1 LKNPE
6 KQLSRE
12 LSQSKL
18 LKRKR
23 FMTFVRRCLLALC
36 CILLIAAVAPRLGP
50 GPRPADPRPPA
61 RIALPSS
68 AAQPSQQAYTLPPG
82 KLAKAI
88 TLSRI
93 SLALEIVGALWGL
106 VFLWLLLSLRW
117 AAGLAA
123 WTERLLR
130 RRWMQGLLF
139 FAVFIVVDT
148 VAYLPL
154 SLIGHSV
161 SLFYGIS
168 VQGWLSWIGDHAKSL
183 GIALAGTPVYLLF
196 NWIVRVSP
204 RRYWVWIWLVT
215 LPLIL
220 ISTFAEPLIIDPLF
234 NKFEPL
240 AKTHPALV
248 AKLETVV
255 ARTGTKIQP
264 ERVFLMKASTK
275 SNGLNAYVTGIG
287 SSKRI
292 VVWDTTAGRISDD
305 EVLFIFGHE
314 SGHYVLNHIPKG
326 ITASS
331 IGMFFVFW
339 VCAGFAGWLARRF
352 GARWQLITP
361 EGSTP
366 LASRQG
372 FLVLLFAL
380 SVASIILQPAACTFS
395 RHFEHEADVYGQEA
409 IHGLVADP
417 QKTAVSAFNHL
428 GEAWLEDPNPNAF
441 VEFWTYSHP
450 STQNRANFALHY
462 DPWANGGHGKFF
474 DK

>member
-1 LKNPE
+1 
-6 KQLSRE
+6 
-12 LSQSKL
+12 
-18 LKRKR
+18 
-23 FMTFVRRCLLALC
+23 
-36 CILLIAAVAPRLGP
+36 
-50 GPRPADPRPPA
+50 
-61 RIALPSS
+61 LPTN
-68 AAQPSQQAYTLPPG
+68 AAQPSQQAYSLPPD

-93 SLALEIVGALWGL
+93 SLTLEIVGSLWGL

-139 FAVFIVVDT
+139 FAVYLVIGALAD
-148 VAYLPL
+148 LPL
-154 SLIGHSV
+154 NVIGHAV
-161 SLFYGIS
+161 SRHYGIS
-168 VQGWLSWIGDHAKSL
+168 VQGWAGWLGDLAKAMGLSL
-183 GIALAGTPVYLLF
+183 LFGTPILLFF

-204 RRYWVWIWLVT
+204 RRYWVWIWLVA

-220 ISTFAEPLIIDPLF
+220 LSTFASPLLDPIF

-240 AKTHPALV
+240 TKTHPALV

-255 ARTGTKIQP
+255 ARTGTKIPP
-264 ERVFLMKASTK
+264 ERMFLMKASAK

-287 SSKRI
+287 ATKRF
-292 VVWDTTAGRISDD
+292 VMWDTATDRLPDD

-314 SGHYVLNHIPKG
+314 SGHYVLNHIPKQLG
-326 ITASS
+326 GVAA
-331 IGMFFVFW
+331 GLFFVLW
-339 VCAGFAGWLARRF
+339 ACAGFAGWLARRF
-352 GARWQLITP
+352 GARWQLGGPDGTA
-361 EGSTP
+361 P

-380 SVASIILQPAACTFS
+380 SVAGLILQPASSTFS

-450 STQNRANFALHY
+450 SVQNRANFALHY
-462 DPWANGGHGKFF
+462 DPWANGGHGRFF
-474 DK
+474 EK